1 MFKNKH
7 DGTGPRRNM
16 NASRYAALIHTLQ
29 TETLTLKQIAEKIEL
44 SYEVVWKYTDAL
56 LNHRPRLIRVGEWV
70 NVRTEERPLWVEAW
84 TWGSERH
91 APRPP
96 KAQRSEY
103 CKRYRARKKLR
114 PLDAALHFKL
124 PKGEADGSEANRD

>member
-1 MFKNKH
+1 MFKNQH
-7 DGTGPRRNM
+7 DGTGPKRGM
-16 NASRYAALIHTLQ
+16 NAARYAAMIYLLQ
-29 TETLTLKQIAEKIEL
+29 TEVLTLKQLAERIGL

-70 NVRTEERPLWVEAW
+70 NVRTEERPFWVEAW

-91 APRPP
+91 TPRPP
-96 KAQRSEY
+96 KTSRAEY
-103 CKRYRARKKLR
+103 SRRHRARLKLK